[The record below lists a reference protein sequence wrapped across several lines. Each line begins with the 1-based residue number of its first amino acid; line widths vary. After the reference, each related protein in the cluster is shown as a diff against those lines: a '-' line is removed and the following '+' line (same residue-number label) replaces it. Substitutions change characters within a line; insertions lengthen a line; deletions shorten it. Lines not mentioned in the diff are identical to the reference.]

1 MYVYITCDLY
11 LFLYIFLYLVCNNRP
26 HLRICIRLKGTIPE
40 KNVTFSIM
48 LLKKQFNID
57 LRVGPCCFCECLTD
71 LIQLQISSVSPF
83 NFNL

>member
-40 KNVTFSIM
+40 KRNV
-48 LLKKQFNID
+48 FNNAFEKNNST
-57 LRVGPCCFCECLTD
+57 LTYVLVRVVFVSV
-71 LIQLQISSVSPF
+71 LQILF
-83 NFNL
+83 NYRFCL